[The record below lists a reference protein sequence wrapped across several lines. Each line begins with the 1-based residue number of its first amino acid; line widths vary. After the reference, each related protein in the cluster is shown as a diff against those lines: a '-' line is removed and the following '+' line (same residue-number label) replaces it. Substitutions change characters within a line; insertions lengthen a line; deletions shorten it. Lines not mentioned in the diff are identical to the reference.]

1 MLASAAGNKRDLDK
15 LLAAAQSRHGW
26 LAEYMTTQILAD
38 LSPKKRTF
46 LLQTAILDRFNRSL
60 LAAVTGMT
68 AVDELLSSLIEAG
81 LPLVQLDSRRAWFR
95 YHYLFQEL
103 LQTRLRQALSG
114 PAIADLHRCAATWLA
129 QQDQVSAAVQDALA
143 ADDLSLAAA
152 ILATLDMNDNHLA
165 IRHPARR
172 YLSAPQ

>member
-26 LAEYMTTQILAD
+26 PAEYLTTQILAD

-46 LLQTAILDRFNRSL
+46 
-60 LAAVTGMT
+60 
-68 AVDELLSSLIEAG
+68 
-81 LPLVQLDSRRAWFR
+81 
-95 YHYLFQEL
+95 L

-152 ILATLDMNDNHLA
+152 ILETLDMNDNDLA
-165 IRHPARR
+165 IRYSARR